1 MLGFITKRIV
11 ALVIIVFVVVTIL
24 FIVFR
29 TLPADPAS
37 TIVSPRMSPDLKDV
51 LKDTYGLDKSLEE
64 QYIIYLR
71 NLLHRNFGASFY
83 FEGGVYNVLKDRL
96 LSTALLT
103 GVALIIAVVIDFFAE
118 SLYAKKAA
126 IVNTLFYL
134 VPFLFLGLLFM
145 YVFSYKLD
153 LFPIGGM
160 KSPELWGDAVTASSA
175 ARLLDVLYHLFLPC
189 IVMIIWVMVGFLPL
203 VKTMS
208 RGIIKERKSLVPAGI
223 TTLISASVLFYGIM
237 ITESL
242 FSWPG
247 FHSVFVDGTLN
258 YDFPLI
264 QGALIAGVFFCLVV
278 AVIMEVFYAAVAS
291 RTAKTNRL

>member
-1 MLGFITKRIV
+1 MPGFIAKRIV
-11 ALVIIVFVVVTIL
+11 ALFVILFIVATIL

-37 TIVSPRMSPDLKDV
+37 TIMSPRMSPDLKEV
-51 LKDTYGLDKSLEE
+51 LRDTYGLDKSLEE
-64 QYIIYLR
+64 QYVIYLR

-83 FEGGVYNVLKDRL
+83 FEGGVYNVLENRL

-103 GVALIIAVVIDFFAE
+103 GVALIMAVVIDFFAE

-134 VPFLFLGLLFM
+134 VPFLFLGLLFI

-160 KSPELWGDAVTASSA
+160 KSPELWGDAVTASLA
-175 ARLLDVLYHLFLPC
+175 AQFLDVAYHLFLPC
-189 IVMIIWVMVGFLPL
+189 IMMVIWIMVGFLPL

-208 RGIIKERKSLVPAGI
+208 RGIIEERKSLVPPGI
-223 TTLISASVLFYGIM
+223 TTLVSASVLFYGVM

-247 FHSVFVDGTLN
+247 FHSVFVEGTLN

-278 AVIMEVFYAAVAS
+278 AAIMEVFYAAVAS
-291 RTAKTNRL
+291 RKVKTSHL